1 MLMKRTL
8 LLFSLCQL
16 LTTGAWSQ
24 GWPSQYGGVML
35 QAFYWDS
42 FNDTQW
48 SLLESQADEL
58 AATFDLVWL
67 PQSGNCGGTSMGYD
81 DLYWFTNYNSSFG
94 NEAQL
99 RSLIKTYQEK
109 GIKTIADVVI
119 NHRRN
124 VSNWVDF
131 PRETYKGVTYEMTST
146 DICKNDDG
154 DECLKWA
161 TQNGFQ
167 LSANN
172 DTGEDWGGMRDLDHK
187 SENVQKCVKAYLG
200 FLKDDLGYA
209 GFRYDMVKGYSPSFT
224 GQYNV
229 SAQPEFSVGEC
240 WDNSNTIKN
249 WIEGTKVDGNIQSA
263 AFDFQFKYVVRNAT
277 DKRDWTWLGKPNDDN
292 GTGNNFPL
300 MSTSLDQGK
309 YRRYAVTF
317 VENHDTEVR
326 PDGSSNGPL
335 RRDTLAANAYM
346 MAMPGTPCVFMKHW
360 QKYPTQIKAMVAAR
374 KAAGV
379 NNESST
385 LNFRSN
391 KDYYA
396 VITKTN
402 NENRLLTVV
411 GNVAAVEANLNAQQW
426 AKVHEGYHYAYYF
439 PTTMNTA
446 YVDLATGLY
455 DGEQKAR
462 LTAVT
467 ATEGAQLVY
476 TTDGTDPTAAS
487 TKVASGQTITIPV
500 GTTMLRVALL
510 AGGAVSGIITRAY
523 IVRDNSSQQ
532 TVIPDFCHYS
542 DGEVCAF
549 FEAPRTWVQTITC
562 WAWDTNANNVNY
574 TGGTWP
580 GVECEKIGTAPN
592 GNTVWKWTFAENDFQ
607 GAAGQAK
614 QPSHIIFSSKGSPQ
628 TADMPF
634 RNAGYY
640 TEEGL
645 FGTVESSI
653 DGILADEPA
662 YSKAIY
668 TLDGRRVYNVTRPGL
683 YIKNMK
689 VVFIK

>member
-8 LLFSLCQL
+8 LIFSLCQL

-58 AATFDLVWL
+58 AGTFDLVWL
-67 PQSGNCGGTSMGYD
+67 PQSGNCGGQSMGYD
-81 DLYWFTNYNSSFG
+81 DLYWFNNYNSSFG
-94 NEAQL
+94 NEQQL
-99 RSLIKTYQEK
+99 RSLINTYKTK

-131 PRETYKGVTYEMTST
+131 PKETYKGVTYEMTST
-146 DICKNDDG
+146 DIVKNDDDG
-154 DECLKWA
+154 ATLKWA
-161 TQNGFQ
+161 TANGYQ
-167 LSANN
+167 LSANI
-172 DTGEDWGGMRDLDHK
+172 DTGEGWAGMRDLDHK
-187 SENVQKCVKAYLG
+187 SENVQNCVKAYLG

-224 GQYNV
+224 GQYNI

-240 WDNSNTIKN
+240 WDGSNTIKN
-249 WIEGTKVDGNIQSA
+249 WIEGTKVDGAIQSA

-277 DKRDWTWLGKPNDDN
+277 DNRAWNMLGLQND
-292 GTGNNFPL
+292 GNWPL
-300 MSTSLDQGK
+300 VSTSQDQGK

-335 RRDTLAANAYM
+335 RRDTLAANAFM
-346 MAMPGTPCVFMKHW
+346 LAMPGTPCVFMKHW

-379 NNESST
+379 HSEST
-385 LNFRSN
+385 YLNFRSN

-396 VITKTN
+396 VITKTD
-402 NENRLLTVV
+402 NENRLLAVV
-411 GNVAAVEANLNAQQW
+411 GNVAAVEANINAQQW
-426 AKVHEGYHYAYYF
+426 VKVTEGYHYAYYF

-467 ATEGAQLVY
+467 AAEGAQLVY
-476 TTDGTDPTAAS
+476 TTDGSDPTAAS
-487 TKVASGQTITIPV
+487 TKVASGSTITIPV
-500 GTTMLRVALL
+500 GTTMLKVAIL
-510 AGGAVSGIITRAY
+510 AGGAVSGMATRAY
-523 IVRDNSSQQ
+523 IVRETGNTE
-532 TVIPDFCHYS
+532 TVIPDFCQYS
-542 DGEVCAF
+542 EGEVCAF
-549 FEAPRTWVQTITC
+549 FEAPRTWVQAIKC
-562 WAWDTNANNVNY
+562 WAWDENNY
-574 TGGTWP
+574 TGGNWP
-580 GVECEKIGTAPN
+580 GAECKKLGQAPN
-592 GNTVWKWTFAENDFQ
+592 GNSVWKWTFDEKDFK
-607 GAAGQAK
+607 GTGQAK
-614 QPSHIIFSSKGSPQ
+614 QPTFIIFSSNGSPQ
-628 TADMPF
+628 TKNLPF
-634 RNAGYY
+634 HNAGYY
-640 TEEGL
+640 TEEGY
-645 FGTVESSI
+645 FATVESSI
-653 DGILADEPA
+653 GNIIADEPA
-662 YSKAIY
+662 YSKVIY
-668 TLDGRRVYNVTRPGL
+668 TLDGRRVEKVTRPGL

-689 VVFIK
+689 VIVIK

>member
-8 LLFSLCQL
+8 LIFSLCQL

-58 AATFDLVWL
+58 AGTFDLVWL
-67 PQSGNCGGTSMGYD
+67 PQSGNCGGQSMGYD
-81 DLYWFTNYNSSFG
+81 DLYWFNNYNSSFG
-94 NEAQL
+94 NEQQL
-99 RSLIKTYQEK
+99 RSLIKTYQAK

-131 PRETYKGVTYEMTST
+131 PKETYKGVTYEMTST
-146 DICKNDDG
+146 DIVKNDDDG
-154 DECLKWA
+154 ATLKWA
-161 TQNGFQ
+161 TANGYQ
-167 LSANN
+167 LSANI
-172 DTGEDWGGMRDLDHK
+172 DTGEGWAGMRDLDHK
-187 SENVQKCVKAYLG
+187 SENVQTIVKAYLD
-200 FLKDDLGYA
+200 FLKNDLGYA
-209 GFRYDMVKGYSPSFT
+209 GFRYDMVKGYSPSYT
-224 GQYNV
+224 GQYNAA
-229 SAQPEFSVGEC
+229 SQPEFSVGEC
-240 WDNSNTIKN
+240 WDGSNTIKN
-249 WIEGTKVDGNIQSA
+249 WIEGTKVDGAIQSA

-277 DKRDWTWLGKPNDDN
+277 DNRAWNMLGLQND
-292 GTGNNFPL
+292 GNWPL
-300 MSTSLDQGK
+300 VSTSQDQGK

-335 RRDTLAANAYM
+335 RRDTLAANAFM
-346 MAMPGTPCVFMKHW
+346 LAMPGTPCVFMKHW

-379 NNESST
+379 HSEST
-385 LNFRSN
+385 YLNFRSN

-396 VITKTN
+396 VITKTD
-402 NENRLLTVV
+402 NENRLLAVV
-411 GNVAAVEANLNAQQW
+411 GNVAAVEANINAQQW
-426 AKVHEGYHYAYYF
+426 VKVTEGYHYAYYF

-467 ATEGAQLVY
+467 AAEGAQLVY
-476 TTDGTDPTAAS
+476 TTDGSDPTATS
-487 TKVASGQTITIPV
+487 TKAASGSTITIPV
-500 GTTMLRVALL
+500 GTTMLKVALL
-510 AGGAVSGIITRAY
+510 VGGAVSGMTTRAY
-523 IVRDNSSQQ
+523 IVRDSANPQI
-532 TVIPDFCHYS
+532 VIPDFCQYS

-549 FEAPRTWVQTITC
+549 FEAPRTWGLAIKC

-574 TGGTWP
+574 TGGNWP
-580 GVECEKIGTAPN
+580 GAECKKLGQTPN
-592 GNTVWKWTFAENDFQ
+592 GNAVWKWTFNEKDFQ

-614 QPSHIIFSSKGSPQ
+614 MPSHIIFSSNGAPQ
-628 TADMPF
+628 TKDMPF
-634 RNAGYY
+634 HNAGYY
-640 TEEGL
+640 TEEGY
-645 FGTVESSI
+645 FATVESSI

>member
-1 MLMKRTL
+1 MKRTL
-8 LLFSLCQL
+8 LLFSLFQL

-48 SLLESQADEL
+48 TLLESQADEL
-58 AATFDLVWL
+58 AGTFDLVWL
-67 PQSGNCGGTSMGYD
+67 PQSGNCGGQSMGYD

-94 NEAQL
+94 NEQQL
-99 RSLIKTYQEK
+99 RSLINTYKAK

-131 PRETYKGVTYEMTST
+131 PRETYKGETYEMTST
-146 DICKNDDG
+146 DICRNDDDG
-154 DECLKWA
+154 ACLKWA
-161 TQNGFQ
+161 TENGYK

-172 DTGEDWGGMRDLDHK
+172 DTGEGWGGMRDLDHK
-187 SENVQKCVKAYLG
+187 SENVQKCVAAYLD
-200 FLKDDLGYA
+200 FLKNDLGYA

-224 GQYNV
+224 GQYNAA
-229 SAQPEFSVGEC
+229 SQPEFSVGEC
-240 WDNSNTIKN
+240 WDGTNTIKN
-249 WIEGTKVDGNIQSA
+249 WIEGTKVDGVIQSA

-277 DKRDWTWLGKPNDDN
+277 DNKSWSMLGQQND
-292 GTGNNFPL
+292 GNFPL
-300 MSTSLDQGK
+300 VSTSFEQGK

-335 RRDTLAANAYM
+335 RRDTLAANAFM
-346 MAMPGTPCVFMKHW
+346 LAMPGTPCVFMKHW
-360 QKYPTQIKAMVAAR
+360 QKYPTEIKAMVAAR

-379 NNESST
+379 NSEST
-385 LNFRSN
+385 YLNFRSN

-402 NENRLLTVV
+402 NENRLLAVV
-411 GNVAAVEANLNAQQW
+411 GNVAAVEANINAQQW
-426 AKVHEGYHYAYYF
+426 VKVTQGYHYAYYF

-467 ATEGAQLVY
+467 AEEGAQLVY
-476 TTDGTDPTAAS
+476 TTDGSDPTATS
-487 TKVASGQTITIPV
+487 TKAASGSTITIPV
-500 GTTMLRVALL
+500 GTTMLKVALL
-510 AGGAVSGIITRAY
+510 VGGAVSGMTTRAY
-523 IVRDNSSQQ
+523 IVRDSANPQI
-532 TVIPDFCHYS
+532 VIPDFCQYS

-574 TGGTWP
+574 TGGNWP
-580 GVECEKIGTAPN
+580 GIECKKLGQAPN
-592 GNTVWKWTFAENDFQ
+592 GNTVWKWTFNEKDFQ

-614 QPSHIIFSSKGSPQ
+614 LPSHIIFSSKGAPQ
-628 TADMPF
+628 TKDLPF
-634 RNAGYY
+634 HNAGYY
-640 TEEGL
+640 TEEGY
-645 FGTVESSI
+645 FATVESSI